1 MGLSSLIYKLSS
13 HLSNTDDR
21 LTWRS
26 KPNFVFIFPKFAG
39 LKRTLLLPVEF
50 NRCVLPIAVDLGEPI
65 NGSDPTQRL
74 NRDCPERPDKNKMI
88 KRIL

>member
-1 MGLSSLIYKLSS
+1 ML
-13 HLSNTDDR
+13 HLSKTDDR
-21 LTWRS
+21 FSWKSNPL
-26 KPNFVFIFPKFAG
+26 FVFISPKFAG

-74 NRDCPERPDKNKMI
+74 NRDCPERADKNKMI